1 MKPFQFQEP
10 KSSKTLQIV
19 YSIMIYLVLEFIFT
33 ILLNTISGVTPQEPT
48 LPSWGVLVF
57 WIYTLT
63 LWIVPYKYFTNKNK
77 KLSKPQVF

>member
-10 KSSKTLQIV
+10 KNYLQIV

-33 ILLNTISGVTPQEPT
+33 ILLNTISGVTPQQPILPT
-48 LPSWGVLVF
+48 WGVVVF
-57 WIYTLT
+57 WVYTLT
-63 LWIVPYKYFTNKNK
+63 LWIIPYKYFTNKNR